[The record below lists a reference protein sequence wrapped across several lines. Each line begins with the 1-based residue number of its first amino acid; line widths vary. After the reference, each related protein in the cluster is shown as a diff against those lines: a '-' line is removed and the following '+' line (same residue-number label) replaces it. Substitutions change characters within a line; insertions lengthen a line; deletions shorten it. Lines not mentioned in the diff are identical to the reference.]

1 MTTFDG
7 DTAPLH
13 HDGIPSP
20 WICRHAQ
27 WIRTGGQVLD
37 LACGSGRHTR
47 WLAANHW
54 QVHAVD
60 RNETALAELQQLA
73 NVSTMATDLENDTWP
88 YSGHHFDGIVV
99 SRYLHRPLLPK
110 LIESLHAGGV
120 LIYET
125 FMDGN
130 ERFGRPKNPDF
141 LLRSNELLDVFFP
154 HLTVIAYQQG
164 EFQEPDP
171 AVIQRICA
179 VSKRHN
185 NQALE

>member
-1 MTTFDG
+1 MTKLNS
-7 DTAPLH
+7 DTAPLQH
-13 HDGIPSP
+13 EGIPSP
-20 WICRHAQ
+20 WICHYAQ
-27 WIRTGGQVLD
+27 LIRKGGQVLD

-54 QVHAVD
+54 QVNAVD
-60 RNETALAELQQLA
+60 RDEQALARLQQLP
-73 NVSTMATDLENDTWP
+73 NVSTMIADLENDTWP
-88 YSGHHFDGIVV
+88 YSDHRFDGIVV

-110 LIESLHAGGV
+110 LIESLRAGGV

-141 LLRSNELLDVFFP
+141 LLRSNELLEVFFP

-171 AVIQRICA
+171 AVMQRVCA
-179 VSKRHN
+179 VSKRFN
-185 NQALE
+185 N